1 MTSRLVK
8 ALVSSALIATTLTAC
23 QSGYTPQPRAVM
35 FPASEQLVLRS
46 ATHWDALA
54 ANEAAAIGQLIP
66 ASSLVG
72 VPAASNTHSPFEQA
86 YRNLLTSHL
95 VTNGVQLAI
104 NPSNAVYQ
112 VDYDIQVIRHTE
124 RESLLPRPGAAS
136 AAFALGA
143 LGYSVGNWNNQGLAA
158 IPLALSMEMLSL
170 FWRDSKGSIT
180 EVLINSRVHDG
191 VRLLAADSRV
201 YYFMDE
207 DQHNFTGGGRAFQ
220 VVSDTTSAADNG
232 AQQP

>member
-8 ALVSSALIATTLTAC
+8 VLLSSALVLGTLAAC
-23 QSGYTPQPRAVM
+23 QSGYNPQPRAVM

-46 ATHWDALA
+46 AAHWDALA
-54 ANEAAAIGQLIP
+54 ANEAAAIWQLIP

-72 VPAASNTHSPFEQA
+72 LPQASTTHSPFEQA
-86 YRNLLTSHL
+86 YRNMLTSHL
-95 VTNGVQLAI
+95 VSNGLQLAV
-104 NPSNAVYQ
+104 NPGSAVYQ
-112 VDYDIQVIRHTE
+112 IDYDVQVIRHTE
-124 RESLLPRPGAAS
+124 RETLLPRPGVAS
-136 AAFALGA
+136 AAFAIGA
-143 LGYSVGNWNNQGLAA
+143 IGYSVGNWNNQGLAA
-158 IPLALSMEMLSL
+158 IPLALGMEMVSL
-170 FWRDSKGSIT
+170 FWRDTSSSIT

-220 VVSDTTSAADNG
+220 VVSGNSSVNTG
-232 AQQP
+232 AQ